1 LRSKERKAA
10 SVERSSSLHHSP
22 KVGHAGLRY
31 PNKSAG
37 RKFRE
42 AGKHKIYNTWLL
54 LACWLACFLS
64 LITKFP
70 STIELPQKR
79 DQVSCLHHHHHFLLL
94 LLIVLPIGSIF
105 CIYELPLHLFFY
117 EDARAE
123 SGKVERERERERE
136 RGREG
141 GREESSCTFWL
152 EFSLKTEFCFRSW

>member
-1 LRSKERKAA
+1 MQEENSEKQENIKSTIHGCYL
-10 SVERSSSLHHSP
+10 L
-22 KVGHAGLRY
+22 AG
-31 PNKSAG
+31 
-37 RKFRE
+37 
-42 AGKHKIYNTWLL
+42 L
-54 LACWLACFLS
+54 LACLLS

-79 DQVSCLHHHHHFLLL
+79 DQVSCLHHHHFLLL

-136 RGREG
+136 G